1 MAEIRQ
7 ATILIRDRQ
16 VSGGAL
22 PTNALMAEPFVNL
35 HDGVLRFSGVTGGGF
50 EPSDVSS
57 VFEVGSSLYNSK
69 ITNRLSINDNFI
81 ISGGTGLISTY
92 GGASGAGLD
101 GKFLS
106 GTTSGFVL
114 GNISD
119 IQGVTD
125 ITRVQGGTNINTGG
139 TANFPII
146 NLDNDIVLTSV
157 NATSIS
163 ATTFYSG
170 STNLEDIFLT
180 SGHLSGTSVSAG
192 ANVSVN
198 NVGTDYEVSVVD
210 SPSFNNL
217 TFSGTATGG
226 NASFANMS
234 ATTLYS
240 GNTNLETIISNI
252 AGPHSTV
259 SAGLNVS
266 VNQVGDDYQ
275 VSIVSSPSFN
285 DITFSGTATGGDV
298 VVDTLS
304 AVTSISAT
312 TMYSGGTSLET
323 IIENIA
329 AGAAGTHTYVA
340 GGTNIVT
347 GGTASLPT
355 ISLVDSPSV
364 NILTASGHVLTNG
377 TTYSGGTIVDDGI
390 FTIDAAT
397 QVEVNSD
404 LLPAAHL
411 TYDLGAVGQR
421 WDEVFARKVRLGT
434 ASTTLEDGLFSST
447 TGNFLFDFAGDL
459 SIDNN
464 TLPNVHNTYDLGATG
479 TRWKTIYGQ
488 DLDLAG
494 ALSTTGIT
502 DSSLTAGRVVYVGA
516 GGSLTDEAGFEY
528 DEGANL
534 FKAGTIQIGN
544 PGDSGTTTTIFGDV
558 LVIGQSISGF
568 TSELYIEDNL
578 IELNYNPSASTES
591 TSLGAGWS
599 IQDGSGL
606 AGTNV
611 LWDIRGAATGLA
623 NRSFA
628 TNLQDIRIRE
638 TGTLASPNGLR
649 VIAETDIIDGGSY

>member
-240 GNTNLETIISNI
+240 G
-252 AGPHSTV
+252 ST
-259 SAGLNVS
+259 
-266 VNQVGDDYQ
+266 D
-275 VSIVSSPSFN
+275 
-285 DITFSGTATGGDV
+285 
-298 VVDTLS
+298 VDT
-304 AVTSISAT
+304 VIRD
-312 TMYSGGTSLET
+312 
-323 IIENIA
+323 IA
-329 AGAAGTHTYVA
+329 AEVAGVHTYVA